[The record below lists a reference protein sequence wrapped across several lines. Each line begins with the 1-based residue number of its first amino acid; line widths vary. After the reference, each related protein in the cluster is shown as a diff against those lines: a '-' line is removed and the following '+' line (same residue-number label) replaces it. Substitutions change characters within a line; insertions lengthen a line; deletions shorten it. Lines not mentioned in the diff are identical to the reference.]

1 MRDYDDDEVDM
12 WLVVCGSGMTF
23 SDSWSWMGTKLHTT
37 YSLLQNERIWI
48 FMHRATIHHCG
59 ETLRARTWCR

>member
-23 SDSWSWMGTKLHTT
+23 SDSWSWMGTILHTT
-37 YSLLQNERIWI
+37 YSLLQNERI
-48 FMHRATIHHCG
+48 
-59 ETLRARTWCR
+59 